1 MKYVNKH
8 AWVLIV
14 PDTLENRPYGWSS
27 TSAGVTARKLS
38 NKEFDYLNE
47 GAFVFTDINER
58 CDLLIDAYEDE
69 EIPYEKLDDAIDVV
83 QKDLAKAT
91 DPDGIMGLKIL
102 LEMLELAK
110 KKKTLLAMY
119 F

>member
-1 MKYVNKH
+1 M
-8 AWVLIV
+8 
-14 PDTLENRPYGWSS
+14 
-27 TSAGVTARKLS
+27 
-38 NKEFDYLNE
+38 EFDYLNE
-47 GAFVFTDINER
+47 GAFVFTDISER

-83 QKDLAKAT
+83 REDLANET
-91 DPDGIMGLKIL
+91 NPDGISGMKTL

>member
-1 MKYVNKH
+1 MKYENKH

-14 PDTLENRPYGWSS
+14 PDTLENRPYGWNS
-27 TSAGVTARKLS
+27 TDDGITAKKLT
-38 NKEFDYLNE
+38 NEEFHYLNV
-47 GAFVFTDINER
+47 GNFVFTDINER
-58 CDLLIDAYEDE
+58 CDLLIDSYEDE

-83 QKDLAKAT
+83 KEDLANEMN
-91 DPDGIMGLKIL
+91 PVGISGLKTL